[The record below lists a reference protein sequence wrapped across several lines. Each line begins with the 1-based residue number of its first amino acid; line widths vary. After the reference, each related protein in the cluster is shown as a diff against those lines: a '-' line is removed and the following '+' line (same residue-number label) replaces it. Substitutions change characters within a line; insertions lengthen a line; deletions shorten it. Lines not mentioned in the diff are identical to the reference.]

1 MSLLLIV
8 ICGIFLCQPAVNGGF
23 NKTVFLFSVQAGRG
37 AIDDYWDE
45 DFDDN
50 KNCEQEE
57 KMTKLINEVGV
68 PLKIS
73 FCASQVIRKFWTIL
87 QGNDEGQADG
97 TAPKQCSSV
106 VVSFL
111 NVHTYES

>member
-1 MSLLLIV
+1 M
-8 ICGIFLCQPAVNGGF
+8 GF
-23 NKTVFLFSVQAGRG
+23 KTVFLFPVQAGRG
-37 AIDDYWDE
+37 ANEDYWDE
-45 DFDDN
+45 DFDYN

-57 KMTKLINEVGV
+57 KITKLINEVGV
-68 PLKIS
+68 PSKKV

-87 QGNDEGQADG
+87 QGNDEGQADL
-97 TAPKQCSSV
+97 TAPGCSSV

>member
-8 ICGIFLCQPAVNGGF
+8 ICGICLCQPTVNGGF

-37 AIDDYWDE
+37 ANEDYWDE

-57 KMTKLINEVGV
+57 KITELNKEVGV
-68 PLKIS
+68 PLKIV
-73 FCASQVIRKFWTIL
+73 FCSYNYNYNIGHCRNYFTIL
-87 QGNDEGQADG
+87 QANDGA
-97 TAPKQCSSV
+97 APSQCSSV
-106 VVSFL
+106 PVSFL
-111 NVHTYES
+111 NVHT